1 MRIGLFSDTYPPY
14 VNGVSTSVLALQRAL
29 EKEGHEVFIVTVNS
43 ENMHFK
49 YENHNKII
57 LVPGIPIKKIY
68 DYRIAG
74 FYPFQTI
81 NKIKAWKLDI
91 IHSHTEFG
99 VGTFARIIAKQL
111 HIPIIHTYHTMYED
125 YTHYITRGYFDGTSK
140 TIVKYLTKFYCDTT
154 VQELIVPTKKAYD
167 LFKDKYRYRRNV
179 HIIPTGIETEKFNEE
194 NCNKS
199 ELAALRDKYHLSP
212 DDFTILYVGRLAKE
226 KSVDVLLN
234 VFAKLISQSINCKL
248 MIIGDGPDRDHFKT
262 MTEELNISDH
272 VIFTGK
278 VPLSKIPNYYHMAS
292 VFVTPSRSE
301 TQGLTVVEAMAASVP
316 VIAADDDAFRDIV
329 IDGLNGY
336 LFNSEDECCEQ
347 IKSLITAPGKLTD
360 MSEHAKLSAE
370 KHSSKNFA
378 LHVLE
383 IYTSALKEFKRT
395 SLLKRMKKIF
405 GRRK

>member
-43 ENMHFK
+43 ENMHYK

-57 LVPGIPIKKIY
+57 LIPGIPIKKIY
-68 DYRIAG
+68 DYRLTG
-74 FYPFQTI
+74 FYPFQAI
-81 NKIKAWKLDI
+81 NRIKAWKLDI

-140 TIVKYLTKFYCDTT
+140 KIVKYLTKFYCDTT

-167 LFKDKYRYRRNV
+167 LFKGKYRYRRNV
-179 HIIPTGIETEKFNEE
+179 HIIPTGIETEKFSEE

-199 ELAALRDKYHLSP
+199 ELAGLRDKYSISAN
-212 DDFTILYVGRLAKE
+212 DFIILYVGRIAKE
-226 KSVDVLLN
+226 KNLDVLFN
-234 VFAKLISQSINCKL
+234 AHTKLIRSGLNCKL
-248 MIIGDGPDRDHFKT
+248 LIIGDGPDKEHFKT
-262 MTEELNISDH
+262 MAHDLNISDN

-278 VPLSKIPNYYHMAS
+278 VPLTRIPNYYHLAS
-292 VFVTPSRSE
+292 LFVTPSKSE
-301 TQGLTVVEAMAASVP
+301 TQGLTVVEAMAASIP
-316 VIAADDDAFRDIV
+316 VIAANDDAFRDIV
-329 IDGLNGY
+329 IEGLNGY
-336 LFNSEDECCEQ
+336 LFNSEDECCDQ
-347 IKSLITAPGKLTD
+347 IKSLITDPDKLKD
-360 MSEHAKLSAE
+360 MSEHARMSSE

-383 IYTSALKEFKRT
+383 IYTTALKDFKHKRV
-395 SLLKRMKKIF
+395 LKTIRKIF
-405 GRRK
+405 GRK